1 MDFKQDEIDL
11 VHTMWTNETQDEDV
25 ISSESGIKLDRVIG
39 ILNLLSEQGKIK
51 DFLPEE
57 KEVISFKEMLD
68 LDEILWEKKS
78 IQNL

>member
-1 MDFKQDEIDL
+1 
-11 VHTMWTNETQDEDV
+11 MWTNETQDEDV

-78 IQNL
+78 TQNL

>member
-11 VHTMWTNETQDEDV
+11 VHTMWANETQDEDV

-57 KEVISFKEMLD
+57 KEVISFKEMLY

-78 IQNL
+78 I